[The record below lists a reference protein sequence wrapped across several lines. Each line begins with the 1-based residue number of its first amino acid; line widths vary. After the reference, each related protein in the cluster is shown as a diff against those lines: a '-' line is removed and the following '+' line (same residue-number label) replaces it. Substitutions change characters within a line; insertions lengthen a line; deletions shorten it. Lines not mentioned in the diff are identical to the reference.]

1 MRPFVAVQAV
11 AMLVIAAGSL
21 AASAGLESLVG
32 AVVVGV
38 AAAVAAVNAVAAGVV
53 VFGGRRG

>member
-1 MRPFVAVQAV
+1 
-11 AMLVIAAGSL
+11 MLVIAAGSL
-21 AASAGLESLVG
+21 AASAGRESRVG